1 MRVVRS
7 LLAVGVRARVRADGS
22 LGSRIRDAHRDHV
35 AHVAV
40 LGDQEIAD
48 ETLAENGSGIGISA
62 FIAAVTEEIATRAR
76 DRSL

>member
-1 MRVVRS
+1 MR
-7 LLAVGVRARVRADGS
+7 
-22 LGSRIRDAHRDHV
+22 
-35 AHVAV
+35 

-48 ETLAENGSGIGISA
+48 ETLAVNGSGIGISA